1 MAINDKH
8 YGSSVSRHLPAG
20 ERSWA
25 EAIYQ
30 TGRPVLDAELNLT
43 QEIQEVVQ
51 NLLWNRTIP
60 SGWLRG
66 PGHRDPFQDFVFGT
80 DVNAF
85 TVRKR
90 TALVAGMPVVLEY
103 ANTAT
108 PGLNLI
114 QLDPAPLIGGAPPDV
129 KRTDF
134 VFLEVW
140 RAFVANSP
148 SATGTVQVVAVPT
161 TATLT
166 IGGTALTPAG
176 GPRTPGSDDY
186 DNTIAI
192 NAAAMASEIAAAIND
207 PANSFTGVV
216 TASISPTATDTV
228 ILTSVVS
235 GVAGNAITLVEGS
248 GGTEFVL
255 SGPNLVGGVDKPNK
269 PTQDTIYRHGNVQAP
284 GAVNLPDDLEDPALG
299 VETTARVQVQYRIR
313 VTGQDEA
320 VNFKTEGTGFSNASL
335 EAQGAQA
342 SPVATYP
349 FVPADRTTV
358 NGNSSA
364 VAYGIE
370 DNGLWVAGDGT
381 STAATNLGT
390 VDGFVYAIPLCFVF
404 RRNDAYNGG
413 AGDGFDP
420 LNNTNGALPQTH
432 PGFANPIIGAIP
444 ANTSDRPDG
453 KFHDRIDPTDVLDL
467 RRQVVPGGVDLSA
480 ELKFQMQALL
490 DGNFATWAI
499 DAADKQVLGAG
510 SGDVAT
516 RFLVCNEVGR
526 SASEGGV
533 APNSG
538 DTTRGVT
545 VANFD
550 HVRRR
555 FADQPVVERLVL
567 SLLPGDDVLTNAG
580 KFVTQDTPGYN
591 GWSSDDV
598 LHIDLSALNATTLGD
613 WDPTGITYTGGSGG
627 SVLGFAPPGTR
638 ITNVLGAWHDD
649 GNYGTA
655 VNQEVQ
661 FSLVTGIGSSHLT
674 MTLDANATLVNGGLP
689 GPTNRMV
696 GDSLL
701 DDGSQRRI
709 FVEVEVT
716 YPLGSG
722 TTDTPDEILTPNATV
737 YPEGPVRE
745 NNTAQRPLDFE
756 DLPPVRFR
764 DSRREVVMEYVA
776 NQPGSGIGSGTPI
789 TDTVVSRN
797 PQDIYTLRRLHGSGA
812 LATGVVDQ
820 ADAQPHDV
828 DPAVTEWGSSSRR
841 LALDISGGAPERD
854 PLSGAGQTLVQV
866 SYFAQDPIPNYGATG
881 YQLAVYYRSNAPQT
895 AGSRD
900 GTPNIP
906 ATLTVQPL
914 VMSMD
919 LWSGQTG
926 PGSVDIPYPYANPLD
941 QIAVNDGGTATFPG
955 DWYFAATAMISV
967 DDFSAETGLLNLHT
981 KVPVDGTGSFTFSGR
996 GTDTEFRTFYGISDP
1011 ASYRP
1016 TVFAQPHS
1024 NIVRHKVWMPFLV
1037 RATENTALWRKHEV
1051 LLVVLSRWAELD
1063 EENTIRFVNADNRS
1077 AAAIY
1082 RTKGL
1087 LLLAGE

>member
-20 ERSWA
+20 ERAWK

-30 TGRPVLDAELNLT
+30 TGRPVLDAELNLS

-51 NLLWNRTIP
+51 SLLWNQTIP

-66 PGHRDPFQDFVFGT
+66 PGQQDSLQDFDFGT
-80 DVNAF
+80 DPNAF
-85 TVRKR
+85 RVLKR
-90 TALVAGMPVVLEY
+90 TAFVAGMPVVVEY
-103 ANTAT
+103 TSTTT
-108 PGLNLI
+108 PGTNLI
-114 QLDPAPLIGGAPPDV
+114 ELEPAPLIGGAPPDV

-140 RAFVANSP
+140 KAFVSNSTA
-148 SATGTVQVVAVPT
+148 ATGTVQVVTVPT
-161 TATLT
+161 TATIT
-166 IGGTALTPAG
+166 IGGVALTPAG
-176 GPRTPGSDDY
+176 GARTSGSDDY
-186 DNTIAI
+186 DNTIAV
-192 NAAAMASEIAAAIND
+192 NEASMAAEIVNAIND
-207 PANSFTGVV
+207 PLNSFSGLV
-216 TASISPTATDTV
+216 TASISPTATDTI
-228 ILTSVVS
+228 ILASVVS
-235 GVAGNAITLVEGS
+235 GTAGNAITLAEGS

-299 VETTARVQVQYRIR
+299 VETTARVQIQYRIR

-342 SPVATYP
+342 SPVTAYP
-349 FVPADRTTV
+349 FVPADQTTT

-364 VAYGIE
+364 VAYGVE
-370 DNGLWVAGDGT
+370 DNGLWVAGDG
-381 STAATNLGT
+381 SSAAATDLGT

-404 RRNDAYNGG
+404 RRNDAYDGG

-432 PGFANPIIGAIP
+432 PGFVNPIIGTIP

-480 ELKFQMQALL
+480 ELRFQMQALL

-499 DAADKQVLGAG
+499 DASDKQTLGAG
-510 SGDVAT
+510 SGDVGT

-526 SASEGGV
+526 SSAEGGV
-533 APNSG
+533 APGSG

-545 VANFD
+545 VAHFD

-567 SLLPGDDVLTNAG
+567 AIRPTDDQVTYPG
-580 KFVTQDTPGYN
+580 KFVSQANIGHDGWAEGDT
-591 GWSSDDV
+591 
-598 LHIDLSALNATTLGD
+598 LHIDLSDLNATTLGD
-613 WDPTGITYTGGSGG
+613 WDPAGLTYTGGSGG

-638 ITNVLGAWHDD
+638 ITNVLSAWHDD
-649 GNYGTA
+649 GDYDSV

-661 FSLVTGIGSSHLT
+661 FSVVRGIGSSHLELG
-674 MTLDANATLVNGGLP
+674 LDANPTPVNGGLP
-689 GPTNRMV
+689 GPTSRMV
-696 GDSLL
+696 GDTGL

-709 FVEVEVT
+709 FVEIEVT

-722 TTDTPDEILTPNATV
+722 TTDTPDEILTPDATV
-737 YPEGPVRE
+737 FPQGPIRE

-756 DLPPVRFR
+756 ELPPVRFR

-776 NQPGSGIGSGTPI
+776 NEPGSGIGSGTPI
-789 TDTVVSRN
+789 TDTFVSRG
-797 PQDIYTLRRLHGSGA
+797 PQDIYTLRRLYGSGV
-812 LATGVVDQ
+812 LLTGVVDQ
-820 ADAQPHDV
+820 ATAQAHDV
-828 DPAVTEWGSSSRR
+828 DDTATEWGSSSRR
-841 LALDISGGAPERD
+841 LVLDTSGGAPERE
-854 PLSGAGQTLVQV
+854 PLSGAGQTLVEV
-866 SYFAQDPIPNYGATG
+866 TYFAQDPIPNYGATG

-906 ATLTVQPL
+906 ATLAVKPL
-914 VMSMD
+914 VMAAD
-919 LWSGQTG
+919 LWTGQTG

-941 QIAVNDGGTATFPG
+941 QIAINDGGTATFPG
-955 DWYFAATAMISV
+955 DWFFAATAMISV
-967 DDFSAETGLLNLHT
+967 DDFSAETGILNLHT
-981 KVPVDGTGSFTFSGR
+981 KVPVDGTGSFTFTGR
-996 GTDTEFRTFYGISDP
+996 DKDTEFRTFYSVSDP

-1024 NIVRHKVWMPFLV
+1024 NIVRHKVWMPFLA
-1037 RATENTALWRKHEV
+1037 RASENTPLWRKNEI
-1051 LLVVLSRWAELD
+1051 LLIVLSRWAELD
-1063 EENTIRFVNADNRS
+1063 EENTIRFTDTDNRS